1 VFVCAADGKLFEF
14 VDGQWKERGRGDMRL
29 NVHQSTKKARLVMR
43 QKGSQRLLLN
53 ANLYPKMS
61 TSKMVGGKGATFAA
75 VNAAPPVPGEGQKEG
90 EAAESAAATAAA
102 AAAAV
107 MRTFA
112 FKAKGADEITAFL
125 AAVDRYKGGREA
137 HPDAF

>member
-1 VFVCAADGKLFEF
+1 MCAADGKLFEF

-29 NVHQSTKKARLVMR
+29 NVHHSTKKARLVMR

-102 AAAAV
+102 V

-112 FKAKGADEITAFL
+112 FKAKGADEITGFL
-125 AAVDRYKGGREA
+125 AAVDRYKGGLEA
-137 HPDAF
+137 NPDAF